1 MIRVLVCALATAALY
16 VAWTIWVP
24 LLPTNLWTPLLD
36 LGKMTGYRWPSA
48 WTYLTLILALIS
60 LYGAAY
66 RMVSRGYG
74 SLQLIVISSA
84 VFCCVLLF
92 AYPATAVDVFGYIA
106 QGRLVT
112 VHHANPFTVAPA
124 DVPNDAI
131 LPFLAFPGE
140 PSQYGPLWALISAAV
155 ALLGNGNLVAEMLL
169 FKAIGALAHLASGLV
184 VYRIAAA
191 LGADL
196 IQARACALVYLWNPL
211 LLWEMVGNAH
221 NDGLMM
227 LGGLLAFWALA
238 TCRTVLPL
246 ALVAVGALVKVPLAL
261 VTPIVL
267 VGALK
272 QNRAR
277 AIEGALLA
285 VVLSALVYRPFWA
298 GIATVTALRRT
309 ELFTASLGSVVRL
322 VLAPSMGGANA
333 IAVARTVS
341 LCIFGVFIG
350 VALIRAVRANTEEG
364 ILTAS
369 YLVLLAG
376 VLFATTWFQA
386 WYVIWPLALGAA
398 LPRPQRHLEVA
409 LLSLGG
415 LLQYFVFIY
424 LWVMDVFPRIG
435 SDLPVQSAAYLCVI
449 GPLAIGVAARRLAL
463 EYRVRTRFGSR

>member
-1 MIRVLVCALATAALY
+1 MIRVLVCALATVALY

-36 LGKMTGYRWPSA
+36 LGKMTGYRWSSA
-48 WTYLTLILALIS
+48 ITYLALILALMAV
-60 LYGAAY
+60 YGAAY
-66 RMVSRGYG
+66 RTVSRGYG
-74 SLQLIVISSA
+74 SLQLIVVSSA

-106 QGRLVT
+106 QGRLIA
-112 VHHANPFTVAPA
+112 VHHANPFTATPA
-124 DVPNDAI
+124 EVPSDPI

-140 PSQYGPLWALISAAV
+140 PSQYGPAWALISAAV
-155 ALLGNGNLVAEMLL
+155 ALVGNGNLFVEVLL
-169 FKAIGALAHLASGLV
+169 FKVIGALAHLASGLV

-191 LGADL
+191 LKSDPD
-196 IQARACALVYLWNPL
+196 QARACALVYLWNPL

-238 TCRTVLPL
+238 RCGTVLAL
-246 ALVAVGALVKVPLAL
+246 ALLAAGALIKVPLAL
-261 VTPIVL
+261 VMPMVL
-267 VGALK
+267 VGSLK

-277 AIEGALLA
+277 AVEGALLA
-285 VVLSALVYRPFWA
+285 VLLGALVYRPFWA
-298 GIATVTALRRT
+298 GAETVTALRRT

-322 VLAPSMGGANA
+322 LITPAIGGGEA
-333 IAVARTVS
+333 ITVARTLS
-341 LCIFGVFIG
+341 FCIFGVFIG
-350 VALIRAVRANTEEG
+350 LALIRAVRATNEEG

-386 WYVIWPLALGAA
+386 WYVVWPLALGAA

-424 LWVMDVFPRIG
+424 LWVMGVFPRIG
-435 SDLPVQSAAYLCVI
+435 SDLPVQSAAYLCVV
-449 GPLAIGVAARRLAL
+449 GPLALGVAARRLSL
-463 EYRVRTRFGSR
+463 QYRVATRFGSR